1 MNGSTNGTL
10 TNDPDS
16 KEILILNAINLYVN
30 DVLGSI
36 IFTLGVLFNI
46 LSFIYFQLSQSFR
59 DTSMR
64 YYLSVLSITDSLRL
78 SEWFFLFLLNKKII
92 FLNKP
97 ICSSFLYTTMT
108 SGNISVWL
116 LVFLSIERFVILRFP
131 FKGIKHWQAIF
142 SPEYW
147 IWPSEPDIQPKK
159 KLHIG
164 SGSWVTPRPKTK
176 INLGLESKHK
186 LILIKMYR
194 NQQTFK
200 IVDTQKFADF
210 FLRILKKIF

>member
-78 SEWFFLFLLNKKII
+78 SEWFFLFLLNKKVI

-131 FKGIKHWQAIF
+131 FKGIKH
-142 SPEYW
+142 
-147 IWPSEPDIQPKK
+147 
-159 KLHIG
+159 
-164 SGSWVTPRPKTK
+164 
-176 INLGLESKHK
+176 
-186 LILIKMYR
+186 
-194 NQQTFK
+194 
-200 IVDTQKFADF
+200 
-210 FLRILKKIF
+210 

>member
-30 DVLGSI
+30 DVLGSV

-78 SEWFFLFLLNKKII
+78 SEWFFLFLLNKKVI

-131 FKGIKHWQAIF
+131 FKGIKH
-142 SPEYW
+142 
-147 IWPSEPDIQPKK
+147 
-159 KLHIG
+159 
-164 SGSWVTPRPKTK
+164 
-176 INLGLESKHK
+176 
-186 LILIKMYR
+186 
-194 NQQTFK
+194 
-200 IVDTQKFADF
+200 
-210 FLRILKKIF
+210 

>member
-78 SEWFFLFLLNKKII
+78 SEWFFLFLLTKKVI

-131 FKGIKHWQAIF
+131 FKGIKH
-142 SPEYW
+142 
-147 IWPSEPDIQPKK
+147 
-159 KLHIG
+159 
-164 SGSWVTPRPKTK
+164 
-176 INLGLESKHK
+176 
-186 LILIKMYR
+186 
-194 NQQTFK
+194 
-200 IVDTQKFADF
+200 
-210 FLRILKKIF
+210 